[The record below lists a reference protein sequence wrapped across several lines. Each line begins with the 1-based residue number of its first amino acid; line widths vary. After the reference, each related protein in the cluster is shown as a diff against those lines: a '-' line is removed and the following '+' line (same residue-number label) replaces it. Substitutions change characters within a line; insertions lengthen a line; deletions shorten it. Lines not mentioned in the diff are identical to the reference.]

1 MDAQLDRFYEDIEF
15 SVRNAFRE
23 YIVKVSQLNSSF
35 FVLIKS
41 YWGKILG
48 DRQKYLLENL
58 KLTTENI
65 HREYNLKS
73 KDFERDFFPYFKLVK
88 SHGNYQFHS
97 IFLKKD
103 YVRNGRDCNKTMD
116 A

>member
-41 YWGKILG
+41 Y
-48 DRQKYLLENL
+48 
-58 KLTTENI
+58 
-65 HREYNLKS
+65 
-73 KDFERDFFPYFKLVK
+73 
-88 SHGNYQFHS
+88 
-97 IFLKKD
+97 
-103 YVRNGRDCNKTMD
+103 
-116 A
+116 